1 LSTKAEGSY
10 LDLAYQPDD
19 ILMVGRESAGVPE
32 EVAAASD
39 AVVKI
44 PLTPAAR
51 SLNVALAAAIVM
63 GEALRQ
69 LRPESADSRLQ
80 TEVWRHG

>member
-1 LSTKAEGSY
+1 
-10 LDLAYQPDD
+10 
-19 ILMVGRESAGVPE
+19 MVGRESAGVPE

-69 LRPESADSRLQ
+69 LNSVGADNTQQR
-80 TEVWRHG
+80 EVWKQG